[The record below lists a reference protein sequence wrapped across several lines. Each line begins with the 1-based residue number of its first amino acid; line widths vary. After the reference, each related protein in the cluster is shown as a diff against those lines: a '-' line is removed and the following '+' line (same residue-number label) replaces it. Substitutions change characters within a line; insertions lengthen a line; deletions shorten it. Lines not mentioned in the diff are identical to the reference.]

1 MSTIKIVST
10 ILQVLFIGTTLLIV
24 GNVNQY
30 FDLAAF
36 VVVLVI
42 AGLYSISANGDETYV
57 AKFGDGA
64 VKAGWLGAI
73 IGIVAIFG
81 SESVANGNMEAIG
94 AALAV
99 CSLTVLYGYFFKIGS
114 IILD

>member
-1 MSTIKIVST
+1 MTTTKIISTIVYAAFIIVT
-10 ILQVLFIGTTLLIV
+10 LFAV

-30 FDLAAF
+30 FDINSF
-36 VVVLVI
+36 IVVLVI
-42 AGLYSISANGDETYV
+42 ATIFAVSARSDKTYV
-57 AKFGDGA
+57 QKFGDGA
-64 VKAGWLGAI
+64 VRAGWLGSI

-81 SESVANGNMEAIG
+81 SEGFKNADMEAIG

-99 CSLTVLYGYFFKIGS
+99 CTLTVFYGYFFKLGA